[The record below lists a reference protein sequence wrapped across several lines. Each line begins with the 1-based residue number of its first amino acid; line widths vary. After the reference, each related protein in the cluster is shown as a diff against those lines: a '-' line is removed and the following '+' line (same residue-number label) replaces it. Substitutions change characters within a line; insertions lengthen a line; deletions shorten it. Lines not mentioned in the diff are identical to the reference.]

1 MQKNKINVLGLSEV
15 RWLESEDRMSGEYRI
30 IHSGGKEKQ
39 RGVAI
44 ILDKELAKK
53 VIDKETSSD
62 RMMMVKLETVPVHTV
77 IIQVYMPTSTAEDE
91 EVEKVYEQ
99 LEELLEKQKGRDN
112 VLILGDWNAVVG
124 EGKEGKEVGKFGL
137 GVRNERGEKLIEF
150 CARRKLIISNT
161 WYKQPYRRRYTWKQP
176 GDRARYQIDYIL
188 VKQRYRNSVKCAKSL
203 PGADCNSDHNMV
215 RINMAVK
222 LKRMHIA
229 KKQKKWDLSNLKKKV
244 DEYREYVELRIKKGD
259 VNDVEI
265 RWNNIRSVR

>member
-1 MQKNKINVLGLSEV
+1 MGTAGPSDGGMAPAEGSERKKARELGIATWNVRSLNEKGKLENLKREMQKTKINVLGLSEV

-99 LEELLEKQKGRDN
+99 LEELLEKHKGK
-112 VLILGDWNAVVG
+112 IMW
-124 EGKEGKEVGKFGL
+124 
-137 GVRNERGEKLIEF
+137 
-150 CARRKLIISNT
+150 
-161 WYKQPYRRRYTWKQP
+161 
-176 GDRARYQIDYIL
+176 
-188 VKQRYRNSVKCAKSL
+188 
-203 PGADCNSDHNMV
+203 
-215 RINMAVK
+215 
-222 LKRMHIA
+222 
-229 KKQKKWDLSNLKKKV
+229 
-244 DEYREYVELRIKKGD
+244 
-259 VNDVEI
+259 
-265 RWNNIRSVR
+265 